1 MLSPY
6 NGDLEITFSN
16 YSSKIYIRPSS
27 RLSRMLSNK
36 WFKFLSIILLIYPFI
51 WLFKRFHKM
60 GGGIWEVCGGAYPLK
75 QWIPVGQDEGALG
88 LRDVQQEETLPPY
101 DPDEGTSL
109 SNPTSMGLNSSS
121 SSQSRSTRYMQSASG
136 MKKLVGIKE
145 GEWLRSWEGPIT
157 RAVIGKYRSSEP
169 LTNRPSILLHALDG
183 YNESMSG
190 RLVPV

>member
-1 MLSPY
+1 
-6 NGDLEITFSN
+6 
-16 YSSKIYIRPSS
+16 
-27 RLSRMLSNK
+27 
-36 WFKFLSIILLIYPFI
+36 
-51 WLFKRFHKM
+51 M